1 MDEVGSSLVNS
12 SQDQEVAFRC
22 NLFFRAIPDGP
33 ETTGARNSAYPAQ
46 KTAPRIW
53 FFKIFNYF
61 CNQLRP
67 KIMRLYG
74 FAYFF
79 YYFFFFTRRR
89 SGTVCI
95 NTLN

>member
-1 MDEVGSSLVNS
+1 MAAGQIPINS
-12 SQDQEVAFRC
+12 TINQMVARIY
-22 NLFFRAIPDGP
+22 NQLFQAIPGGH
-33 ETTGARNSAYPAQ
+33 EAIGTRNSAYPVQ
-46 KTAPRIW
+46 KTASRIW

-61 CNQLRP
+61 CNQL
-67 KIMRLYG
+67 KSEIMRLYG